1 MWNAICQTTQ
11 TTQTSRPFKNGN
23 QRACRSLRGN
33 DCFVL
38 ACLLAC
44 LLACVIVRL
53 QSRRTPAIKKGWD
66 GTTIVGLH
74 FSGRSS
80 FFFFVDSDW
89 PITRLAEEA
98 FGAWTVRVD
107 LDDAPKSCVLS
118 LSQTPRT
125 KMGTETKTTA
135 MFVLERGKPFGRV
148 PQQAPTLRHRRHEQS
163 AYAEAPSGTHRQER
177 TVRNAPSGTHR
188 QERTPLSMV
197 LRWDTACV
205 RFERP
210 RARMRTRPH
219 WRVGEGA
226 NGNRLDVGQK
236 RRPSPHLQDSVW
248 AR

>member
-1 MWNAICQTTQ
+1 MRFAKQHKQHKHHVGSKMAT
-11 TTQTSRPFKNGN
+11 KG
-23 QRACRSLRGN
+23 RAVHLGETIVS
-33 DCFVL
+33 
-38 ACLLAC
+38 CLLAC

-148 PQQAPTLRHRRHEQS
+148 PQRAPTLRHRRHEQS

-188 QERTPLSMV
+188 QERT
-197 LRWDTACV
+197 V
-205 RFERP
+205 RNAP
-210 RARMRTRPH
+210 SGTHAAVHGVALGHGMR
-219 WRVGEGA
+219 
-226 NGNRLDVGQK
+226 
-236 RRPSPHLQDSVW
+236 SI
-248 AR
+248 